1 MIFFLCFLWLTA
13 CSNQS
18 GVDIGQV
25 APEFTLKSLRGDTLS
40 LSAFRGKVVLI
51 NFWATWCDPCK
62 AEMPSMETLYRHY
75 KRDDFEILAV
85 SIDTVEENN
94 VRDFVERFHFT
105 FPVVLDNQ
113 FIVNQVYDARVV
125 PTSVL
130 IDRKGIIR
138 ERILGARNWSDAD
151 MRLLANKLILL
162 K

>member
-1 MIFFLCFLWLTA
+1 
-13 CSNQS
+13 
-18 GVDIGQV
+18 
-25 APEFTLKSLRGDTLS
+25 
-40 LSAFRGKVVLI
+40 
-51 NFWATWCDPCK
+51 
-62 AEMPSMETLYRHY
+62 METLYRHY

-113 FIVNQVYDARVV
+113 FIVNQIYDARVV